1 MRIIGQ
7 AKKWL
12 EAYELQNI
20 KQMNR
25 QFNRMNKELNEL
37 EGISCDET
45 DQATIKLISTLFNNI
60 DSKQKKSSLRNNL
73 KNKFPFPKL

>member
-1 MRIIGQ
+1 
-7 AKKWL
+7 
-12 EAYELQNI
+12 
-20 KQMNR
+20 MNR